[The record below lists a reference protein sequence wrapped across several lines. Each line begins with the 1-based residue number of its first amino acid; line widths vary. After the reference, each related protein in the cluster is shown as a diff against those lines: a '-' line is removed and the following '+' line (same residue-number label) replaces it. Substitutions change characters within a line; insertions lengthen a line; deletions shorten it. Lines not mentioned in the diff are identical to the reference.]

1 MVCPVTVQELPLA
14 GPGELGPPPPPCS
27 PAHPSACSVSLPGF
41 EIL

>member
-14 GPGELGPPPPPCS
+14 GPGELGPPPPCS